1 MIKVPEGVV
10 VIEQERSPNQPP
22 QIKRFTVLEDDSE
35 LSGEDIKDPEA
46 NTDPNTNAPLVSMKF
61 SDKGREA
68 FARVT
73 KRIAERGF
81 NASTLQAGGDKDQF
95 NQRFAI
101 TLDDQIV
108 SLATID
114 FTELPEGIDGRD
126 GAQIENVGSFQ
137 DANDLAE
144 SLRIGALPIDLKLIS
159 ETQVSATLGK
169 QALDQG
175 LLAGAVGLALTIVF
189 LLFFY
194 RVLGLVATA
203 ALLIYALLLF
213 ALVKLIPITL
223 TLPGIAGLVL
233 TLAVAADANIVM
245 YERIKE
251 EVRAG
256 RSIPAAI
263 SAGYAKALRTIID
276 ANVVTVGVAFI
287 LFTLATAGVKG
298 FAFTLGIGTLVSLF
312 TAVLATSAIL
322 GSMARSRLLRRPSAL
337 GVGKDHKSW
346 SFDFM
351 GNSRWFFSFSGVI
364 LLIGAISIAT
374 LGINFGIDFESGT
387 RIVTPLERQASVDD
401 VRSTL
406 EPLGYADAKI
416 QQVDDPELG
425 ENVFQ
430 LRVPQ
435 LDPNQV
441 GEVEAALDE
450 DYGVAGDQFSSQS
463 IGPTFGQ
470 QIARTALL
478 AVIASLLLISL
489 YIGFRFEWKF
499 AVPILIALAHDL
511 LITGGVYALT
521 EREVTT
527 STVAAL
533 LTIMGY
539 SLYDTVI
546 VFDRIRENVPRMPR
560 ATFSQIAN
568 RSMSEVFTRSLA
580 TSFVVLMPVGA
591 LLLFGGDTLKDFAFA
606 LLVGVASGTYSSIF
620 IATPVVVEW
629 KEREQVYMR
638 RRRMRH
644 GAARRPRARVRHR
657 RARRRAGRGR
667 RGRRRRGRCR
677 GRRAAALARQP
688 CRSPCR
694 PPARGAASG
703 HRSAAARRR
712 LRPPRHPLP
721 PPQPVEA
728 GTTEADKGAPPP
740 EVKKPP
746 PEVKKPP
753 PEVKKPPTE
762 VKQPPPAEVK
772 KPPTEVKKPPPA
784 PPAPASTRP
793 RPATVRATET
803 ATAPRSPRA
812 RLRRG
817 RAASPSASVLERST
831 VADEPRRLDHDG
843 HRSLALHGVPAGP
856 LLGRDRGR
864 LPGVGDRRSAVR
876 LPRQRRNRAGG
887 ERHRH
892 PAGAGGDPRC
902 ADRARAL
909 VLVGRSGRSRERH
922 RPRFHARGLALAGRH
937 SGISA
942 GASPPVPSAS
952 APRMG
957 RMQSRSTRWESQ
969 PYDVAVA
976 GRLAGE
982 LGVSRI
988 VGAIL
993 ARRGFA
999 DSEDARRFLAAEQRH
1014 DPLGLPG
1021 VAGRLRADPRPP
1033 APGLADRGVRRLRR
1047 RRRLLDRHARPRP
1060 ARARGRPGLGAAE
1073 PLRRGLRPLGRRR
1086 QAAYRPRHRAAGHGR
1101 LRYHRRRAR
1110 SRRPRRRAWTWSSQT
1125 ITAPAPSC
1133 PTAWSC
1139 IPRSV
1144 PTAARSCARREWCS
1158 SSRRRCTEPPVAT
1171 RAPPARTSTSP
1182 RSPPSAISCRCVTR
1196 TGASPGRAS
1205 WRSRAR
1211 ASRASARSWPWP
1223 AWSWG
1228 S

>member
-1 MIKVPEGVV
+1 MSNRVRNLSILGAVAALLVLALLVILPGTPLSKDTKLGLDLEGGIELVYEARPTPQVPEVTQQAIDDAIETMRKRVDSLGVAEPEIQRSGREQIAVGLPSVQNAERAKAQVGTTARLQFYDWEPNLLTDREIYAGGNALYEATAAASKEEGRAEKVDIVPGSGDTPEEADKNNNTASDRYYLFGPDQLPIGPDKLPVRTGSYDPSGSCKELLAEYQEAPGAAKEYAKDTECLSELEALGGGGPPSGSRVIKVPEGVV

-126 GAQIENVGSFQ
+126 GAQIENVGTFQ

-194 RVLGLVATA
+194 RVLGMVATA

-364 LLIGAISIAT
+364 LLVGAISIAT

-387 RIVTPLERQASVDD
+387 RIVTPLERQATVDD
-401 VRSTL
+401 VRGAL
-406 EPLGYADAKI
+406 EPLGYGDAKI

-430 LRVPQ
+430 LSVPQ

-450 DYGVAGDQFSSQS
+450 DFGVAGDQFSSQS

-638 RRRMRH
+638 RRRMVMEQH
-644 GAARRPRARVRHR
+644 GGHVPAFATGALAAEPAVAAATAGAGAGAPAGAPRPSRDSRA
-657 RARRRAGRGR
+657 ARRAGR
-667 RGRRRRGRCR
+667 
-677 GRRAAALARQP
+677 
-688 CRSPCR
+688 
-694 PPARGAASG
+694 PPAGPRPATAPPPPRAGASARRGAACRHPACG
-703 HRSAAARRR
+703 GRDDRGRQGRGAAARGPSARG
-712 LRPPRHPLP
+712 
-721 PPQPVEA
+721 QGAA
-728 GTTEADKGAPPP
+728 GRGQGAAA
-740 EVKKPP
+740 EVKEPP
-746 PEVKKPP
+746 AEVK
-753 PEVKKPPTE
+753 E
-762 VKQPPPAEVK
+762 PPAEVK
-772 KPPTEVKKPPPA
+772 KPPK
-784 PPAPASTRP
+784 APASTPTPTRDGAGDGDGDGDGAPQPSRTSSTRPSSKPKRQRP
-793 RPATVRATET
+793 RKK
-803 ATAPRSPRA
+803 
-812 RLRRG
+812 
-817 RAASPSASVLERST
+817 
-831 VADEPRRLDHDG
+831 H
-843 HRSLALHGVPAGP
+843 
-856 LLGRDRGR
+856 
-864 LPGVGDRRSAVR
+864 
-876 LPRQRRNRAGG
+876 
-887 ERHRH
+887 
-892 PAGAGGDPRC
+892 
-902 ADRARAL
+902 
-909 VLVGRSGRSRERH
+909 
-922 RPRFHARGLALAGRH
+922 
-937 SGISA
+937 
-942 GASPPVPSAS
+942 
-952 APRMG
+952 
-957 RMQSRSTRWESQ
+957 
-969 PYDVAVA
+969 
-976 GRLAGE
+976 
-982 LGVSRI
+982 
-988 VGAIL
+988 
-993 ARRGFA
+993 
-999 DSEDARRFLAAEQRH
+999 
-1014 DPLGLPG
+1014 
-1021 VAGRLRADPRPP
+1021 
-1033 APGLADRGVRRLRR
+1033 
-1047 RRRLLDRHARPRP
+1047 
-1060 ARARGRPGLGAAE
+1060 
-1073 PLRRGLRPLGRRR
+1073 GRR
-1086 QAAYRPRHRAAGHGR
+1086 
-1101 LRYHRRRAR
+1101 
-1110 SRRPRRRAWTWSSQT
+1110 
-1125 ITAPAPSC
+1125 
-1133 PTAWSC
+1133 
-1139 IPRSV
+1139 
-1144 PTAARSCARREWCS
+1144 
-1158 SSRRRCTEPPVAT
+1158 
-1171 RAPPARTSTSP
+1171 
-1182 RSPPSAISCRCVTR
+1182 
-1196 TGASPGRAS
+1196 
-1205 WRSRAR
+1205 
-1211 ASRASARSWPWP
+1211 
-1223 AWSWG
+1223 
-1228 S
+1228 